1 MKIVVLNG
9 SPKGEIS
16 VTMQYVAYLQKINP
30 QCEFVFYPVAQQ
42 IQRIEREQAA
52 FDEIINAVRQADG
65 VLWAF
70 PLYFLLVH
78 AHYKRFIELVFER
91 GAQAAFAG
99 KYAASLSTSIH
110 FFDHTAHN
118 YVHAICDDLGM
129 RFVESFSPD
138 MTDLLK
144 EEGRKALAAFGAH
157 FLGAIEQ
164 RAPAQ
169 RQYAPLARRGFA
181 YTHGPLPAAAP
192 VVDKKVLILHDG
204 ARPGSNL
211 EQMVARCAAA
221 FSGPVTVF
229 DLSTLTMKSS
239 CLGCLRCGI
248 ANHCAFEGKDDF
260 IEFYRSQVMTADV
273 IVYAGE
279 IVDRYLSWRW
289 KAFFDRSFF
298 NTHTPIL
305 QGKQAVFV
313 LSGPLS
319 QIANLRQILQGYGE
333 VQMGNV
339 VGFASDE
346 YGEAADID
354 AVLDDLMARALDCAR
369 SGYLRPASFLGVGG
383 LKIFRDDIWGRL
395 RTVFQAD
402 HRAYQRLG
410 IYDTFPQ
417 RDVRSGLMN
426 AVAIPLLKIPPLR
439 RGFEREMI
447 HQMIQP
453 LKRVV
458 ERAGQQG

>member
-16 VTMQYVAYLQKINP
+16 VTMQYVAYLQKLNP
-30 QCEFVFYPVAQQ
+30 QCEFVFYPIAQQ

-52 FDEIINAVRQADG
+52 FDEIIAAVRQADG

-78 AHYKRFIELVFER
+78 AHYKRFIELIFAR
-91 GAQAAFAG
+91 GVQDAFAG
-99 KYAASLSTSIH
+99 KYAAALSTSIH

-118 YVHAICDDLGM
+118 YVHGICDDLGM

-138 MTDLLK
+138 MSDLFK
-144 EEGRKALAAFGAH
+144 AEGREALAAFGTH
-157 FLGAIEQ
+157 FFNAIEK

-169 RQYAPLARRGFA
+169 RQYAPLAVRDFTYRS
-181 YTHGPLPAAAP
+181 GPLPAAAP
-192 VVDKKVLILHDG
+192 SADKKVLILHD

-211 EQMVARCAAA
+211 AQMVARCAAS

-229 DLSTLTMKSS
+229 DLNDLKMSSS

-260 IEFYRSQVMTADV
+260 IDFYRSQVMTAD
-273 IVYAGE
+273 ILVYAGE
-279 IVDRYLSWRW
+279 IADRYLSWRW

-298 NTHTPIL
+298 NTHTPTL
-305 QGKQAVFV
+305 RGKQVAFV

-319 QIANLRQILQGYGE
+319 QVSNLRQILQGYGE

-346 YGEAADID
+346 YGQPADID
-354 AVLDDLMARALDCAR
+354 AVLDELMARALDYAR
-369 SGYLRPASFLGVGG
+369 SGYIRPATFLGVGG
-383 LKIFRDDIWGRL
+383 LKIFRDDVWGRL

-402 HRAYQRLG
+402 HRAYTRLG
-410 IYDTFPQ
+410 VYDTFPQ
-417 RDVRSGLMN
+417 RDIRSGLMN

-439 RGFEREMI
+439 RGFQREMTR
-447 HQMIQP
+447 QMIQP

-458 ERAGQQG
+458 EQAGQKE